1 MPEDKPNVSR
11 NKTGWLSYI
20 FFKALLPI
28 GIFVGIIVFAFG
40 AVGLYEDREWLS
52 LDLVFAL
59 AGPLLAGL
67 CWIVLL
73 KAPVDPESEASEE
86 SPSMNVG
93 CALLIIA
100 LFGIKL
106 ARKTSSVGSFLKIGI
121 PALLVFLI
129 VVWLE
134 NKYFSEKGEPDTD
147 DSEDPSTTAPQPTAD
162 PEATDPTPPEDE

>member
-1 MPEDKPNVSR
+1 MSEGKPNVSR
-11 NKTGWLSYI
+11 NKNGWLSSI
-20 FFKALLPI
+20 FFNALLPI

-40 AVGLYEDREWLS
+40 AVGLYEDRNWLS
-52 LDLVFAL
+52 RDLVFAL
-59 AGPLLAGL
+59 AGPLIACL

-100 LFGIKL
+100 LFAIKL

-134 NKYFSEKGEPDTD
+134 NKYFSEKGEADTD
-147 DSEDPSTTAPQPTAD
+147 DSEDPSTTD
-162 PEATDPTPPEDE
+162 PETDAEPETPDATPPEEE